1 VPLRLIALFAVAT
14 LVALA
19 LQTVVHYWLPMNAFI
34 PHLVLILAVDLGLRH
49 PSAMAATMAFLMG
62 YATDALSGS
71 HVGLNAFTVTLV
83 FLLAY
88 EVSRHLLA
96 ANDIV
101 GAATVFIG
109 AAINSIG
116 TVALSGALLSTG
128 GVGDLPMRPILIQA
142 AVTAAL
148 APAIFGL
155 LKRSKRLIGLP
166 QRNVRD

>member
-1 VPLRLIALFAVAT
+1 VPIRLIALFAVAT
-14 LVALA
+14 LLALA
-19 LQTVVHYWLPMNAFI
+19 LQTVVHYWLPMSAFV

-49 PSAMAATMAFLMG
+49 PSAIAAVMAFLMG

-71 HVGLNAFTVTLV
+71 HIGLNAFTVTLV

-88 EVSRHLLA
+88 EVSRNLLA

-116 TVALSGALLSTG
+116 AVALSGAFLSGPGAG
-128 GVGDLPMRPILIQA
+128 GLPMRPILIQA
-142 AVTAAL
+142 AVTAAF
-148 APAIFGL
+148 APTIFGL
-155 LKRSKRLIGLP
+155 LKRGKRLIGLP